1 MVRFFNRAVWLV
13 SAVFFR
19 LIIAFKTFTSAFIIL
34 FSVFTNSKYKRYRPM
49 TISAASLLSS
59 EFAVGQRFLSDTE
72 SELGLG
78 VVVDVDDRCVH
89 ILFPQS
95 EETRVYA
102 KNSAPLSR
110 VVFKVGD
117 SISDQQ
123 GQSYTV
129 TGVDEVMGVLK
140 YSVEVDS
147 KGIEV
152 KPIMETRLAANI
164 TLAKPL
170 ERLLAGRIERSD
182 WYDLRQDIL
191 RMQSALAGHPLK
203 GLMGARVDII
213 EHQLYIAHEVG
224 KRIAPR
230 VLLADEV
237 GLGKT
242 IEAGLIIHQQL
253 LTGKAERVLIL
264 VPDSLQYQ
272 WMIELRRRFNLNFAL
287 FDLVRTAAIK
297 EHNPEQN
304 VFATEQCIIAGMD
317 LLLDHHDLYEQAIEA
332 GFDLLVV
339 DEAHHLHWDEEQ
351 GGNDKYEL
359 IADFANETPG
369 VMLLTAT
376 PEQLGTQSHFARLR
390 LLDPARFD
398 DLEDF
403 ITGQD
408 AFAETAAVASLLI
421 EEQPLSAGQI
431 AALSSLLAISTDE
444 LATINEDE
452 KLRTYALNELL
463 DRHGTGRVLFRN
475 TRESVKGFYGRSSQP
490 HPLPLPEAWIDSYQ
504 TTGKLREQLWGEEN
518 QPDGGWLEDDPRVP
532 WLINILKGEL
542 KQQKVLLIAR
552 SGATVES
559 LEAVLRLH
567 AGIKT
572 AIFTEQMTLL
582 ERDQASAFFAD
593 SEGAQILLCSEIGSE
608 GRNFQFASQLILWDL
623 PANPDTLEQR
633 IGRLDRIGQT
643 QQITLHVPYVKGT
656 AQERLYHWYNSALNM
671 FNQISPTAQ
680 NVQEDYIQ
688 TLKPLLEG
696 ADNADSQQA
705 LQEVIAAAKQTRLG
719 LEAQLQ
725 EGRDRLLEYNSC
737 RPRVAGR
744 IKDAMHDFDSHNLL
758 PKFVER
764 FLASANIDHSVQ
776 RDGSWVITPI
786 DSTEISEYIESL
798 PLGEDGMTLTF
809 ERELALQREEIDFVT
824 HEHPLMR
831 SIYELASTSTF
842 GNTTVGMLKSAAM
855 PQGTVLLEIN
865 FRVETIAPKL
875 LNLPA
880 TLSTQNIRVFMS
892 EQGSDLSARIS
903 SEMIMPHIE
912 RLDNNRARQVIKARG
927 DIIEQR
933 YYEAEDIARRQ
944 LADIGTQASA
954 RFSQQWSREI
964 KRLKHLQT
972 INPNVRPAEIE
983 RLEQLQIQGEQAL
996 ANLLLVPDSIRIL
1009 VAVKP

>member
-1 MVRFFNRAVWLV
+1 
-13 SAVFFR
+13 
-19 LIIAFKTFTSAFIIL
+19 
-34 FSVFTNSKYKRYRPM
+34 M
-49 TISAASLLSS
+49 TISAASLHSS
-59 EFAVGQRFLSDTE
+59 EFAVGQRYLSDTE

-78 VVVDVDDRCVH
+78 VVIDLDDRCVH

-95 EETRVYA
+95 EEMRVYA
-102 KNSAPLSR
+102 KMSAPLSR

-123 GQSYTV
+123 GHNYTV

-140 YSVEVDS
+140 YSVNNPDGGAVS
-147 KGIEV
+147 KG
-152 KPIMETRLAANI
+152 IMETRLAANI

-182 WYDLRQDIL
+182 WYELRQDIL

-287 FDLVRTAAIK
+287 FDLVRTAAIR
-297 EHNPEQN
+297 EHDPEQN

-317 LLLDHHDLYEQAIEA
+317 LLLDHPDLYDQAMEA

-339 DEAHHLHWDEEQ
+339 DEAHHLHWNEAE
-351 GGNDKYEL
+351 GGNEKYDL
-359 IADFANETPG
+359 VADFAEETAG
-369 VMLLTAT
+369 VLLLTAT
-376 PEQLGTQSHFARLR
+376 PEQLGVQSHFARLR
-390 LLDPARFD
+390 LLDADRFD
-398 DLEDF
+398 DLDEF
-403 ITGQD
+403 IDGQE
-408 AFAETAAVASLLI
+408 AFAQTAAVAATLI
-421 EEQPLSAGQI
+421 EDKPLTASQI
-431 AALSSLLAISTDE
+431 AALTNLLSVTEDE
-444 LATINEDE
+444 LSTINEDD

-475 TRESVKGFYGRSSQP
+475 TRESVKGFYGRSSTA
-490 HPLPLPEAWIDSYQ
+490 HPLPLPDTWVNSYQ

-518 QPDGGWLEDDPRVP
+518 QPDGGWLEDEPRVP

-542 KQQKVLLIAR
+542 KHQKVLLIAR

-582 ERDQASAFFAD
+582 ERDQASAYFAD

-623 PANPDTLEQR
+623 PANPDILEQR

-643 QQITLHVPYVKGT
+643 QKITLHVPYIQGT
-656 AQERLYHWYNSALNM
+656 AQERLYHWYDSALNI

-680 NVQEDYIQ
+680 SVQELYIQ

-696 ADNADSQQA
+696 ADNADNRLI
-705 LQEVIAAAKQTRLG
+705 LQDLIADAKQTRLG
-719 LEAQLQ
+719 LESQLQ
-725 EGRDRLLEYNSC
+725 SGRDRLLEYNSC

-744 IKDAMHDFDSHNLL
+744 IADAMRDFDGNNLL

-764 FLASANIDHSVQ
+764 FLASANIDYSVQ
-776 RDGSWVITPI
+776 RDGSWVISPV
-786 DSTEISEYIESL
+786 DSTEISEYIEGL
-798 PLGEDGMTLTF
+798 PLGEEDGMTLTF
-809 ERELALQREEIDFVT
+809 ERELALAREEIEFIT

-831 SIYELASTSTF
+831 AIYELANTSTF

-855 PQGTVLLEIN
+855 PQGMVMLEVN
-865 FRVETIAPKL
+865 FRVEAIAPKI

-880 TLSTQNIRVFMS
+880 TLSAQSIRVFIS

-903 SEMIMPHIE
+903 SDMIMPHIE
-912 RLDNNRARQVIKARG
+912 RLDKNRARQVIKARG
-927 DIIEQR
+927 DVIEQR
-933 YYEAEDIARRQ
+933 YYEAEAIAKAQ
-944 LADIGTQASA
+944 LAEIGTQASM
-954 RFSQQWSREI
+954 RFSQQWSREV

-983 RLEQLQIQGEQAL
+983 RLEQLQLQGEQAL
-996 ANLLLVPDSIRIL
+996 ATLSLVPDSIRVL
-1009 VAVKP
+1009 VSVKP

>member
-1 MVRFFNRAVWLV
+1 
-13 SAVFFR
+13 
-19 LIIAFKTFTSAFIIL
+19 
-34 FSVFTNSKYKRYRPM
+34 M

-59 EFAVGQRFLSDTE
+59 EFAVGQRYLSDTE

-78 VVVDVDDRCVH
+78 VVIDVDDRCVH

-110 VVFKVGD
+110 VVFKIGD
-117 SISDQQ
+117 SIADQQ
-123 GQSYTV
+123 GNNYTV

-140 YSVEVDS
+140 YSVEDDEQGV
-147 KGIEV
+147 EV

-224 KRIAPR
+224 KRLAPR

-297 EHNPEQN
+297 EHDPEQN

-317 LLLDHHDLYEQAIEA
+317 LLLDHDDLYEQAIEA

-339 DEAHHLHWDEEQ
+339 DEAHHLHWDEAQ

-359 IADFANETPG
+359 VADFANETLG

-376 PEQLGTQSHFARLR
+376 PEQLGAQSHFARLR
-390 LLDPARFD
+390 LLDPNRFD
-398 DLEDF
+398 DLDAF
-403 ITGQD
+403 IESQD
-408 AFAETAAVASLLI
+408 AFAETAAVANILI
-421 EEQPLSAGQI
+421 EDKPLSSNQI
-431 AALSSLLAISTDE
+431 EALSGLLDISTEE
-444 LATINEDE
+444 LANINEDE
-452 KLRTYALNELL
+452 KLRNYALNELL

-475 TRESVKGFYGRSSQP
+475 TRESVKGFYGRSSQS

-532 WLINILKGEL
+532 WLIDILKGEL
-542 KQQKVLLIAR
+542 KQEKVLLIAR

-582 ERDQASAFFAD
+582 ERDQAAAFFAD
-593 SEGAQILLCSEIGSE
+593 REGAQILLCSEIGSE

-643 QQITLHVPYVKGT
+643 QRITLHVPYVEST
-656 AQERLYHWYNSALNM
+656 AQERLYHWYNSALNI

-680 NVQEDYIQ
+680 SVQEEYIQ

-696 ADNADSQQA
+696 ADTADNQQA
-705 LQEVIAAAKQTRLG
+705 LQAVIAEAKQTRLG

-725 EGRDRLLEYNSC
+725 AGRDRLLEYNSC
-737 RPRVAGR
+737 RPRVASR
-744 IKDAMHDFDSHNLL
+744 IKDAMVDFDSHNLL
-758 PKFVER
+758 PQFVER

-776 RDGSWVITPI
+776 RDGSWVIAPI
-786 DSTEISEYIESL
+786 DSNEVNEYMESL
-798 PLGEDGMTLTF
+798 PLGEDGMSLTF
-809 ERELALQREEIDFVT
+809 ERKLALQREEIDFIT

-831 SIYELASTSTF
+831 AIYELASTSTF

-865 FRVETIAPKL
+865 FRVETIAPKV

-880 TLSTQNIRVFMS
+880 TLPTQNIRVFMS
-892 EQGSDLSARIS
+892 EQGGDLSSRIS
-903 SEMIMPHIE
+903 AEMIMPYIE

-927 DIIEQR
+927 DVIEQR
-933 YYEAEDIARRQ
+933 YCDAEDIARAQ
-944 LADIGTQASA
+944 LAEIGAQASS
-954 RFSQQWSREI
+954 RFTQQWSREI

-972 INPNVRPAEIE
+972 INPNVRDSEIE
-983 RLEQLQIQGEQAL
+983 RLEQLQAQGEQAL
-996 ANLLLVPDSIRIL
+996 ASLSLVPDSIRIL

>member
-1 MVRFFNRAVWLV
+1 
-13 SAVFFR
+13 
-19 LIIAFKTFTSAFIIL
+19 
-34 FSVFTNSKYKRYRPM
+34 M
-49 TISAASLLSS
+49 TISAAALHSTQ
-59 EFAVGQRFLSDTE
+59 FAVGQRYLSDTE

-78 VVVDVDDRCVH
+78 VVIDVDDRCVH

-102 KNSAPLSR
+102 QNSAPLSR

-117 SISDQQ
+117 SISDQS
-123 GQSYTV
+123 GNSYTV
-129 TGVDEVMGVLK
+129 TGVEEVMGVLK
-140 YSVEVDS
+140 YSVDGND
-147 KGIEV
+147 KG
-152 KPIMETRLAANI
+152 IMETRLAANI

-170 ERLLAGRIERSD
+170 ERLLAGRIERGD
-182 WYDLRQDIL
+182 WYELRQDLL
-191 RMQSALAGHPLK
+191 RMQAALAGHPLK

-253 LTGKAERVLIL
+253 LTGKATRVLIL

-297 EHNPEQN
+297 EHDPEQN
-304 VFATEQCIIAGMD
+304 VFLTEQCIIAGMD
-317 LLLDHHDLYEQAIEA
+317 LLLDHHDLYEQAMDA

-339 DEAHHLHWDEEQ
+339 DEAHHLHWDEAQ
-351 GGNDKYEL
+351 GGNDKYDL
-359 IADFANETPG
+359 VADFAEETPG

-376 PEQLGTQSHFARLR
+376 PEQLGAQSHFARLR
-390 LLDPARFD
+390 LLDANRFD
-398 DLEDF
+398 DLDDF
-403 ITGQD
+403 IASQD
-408 AFAETAAVASLLI
+408 AFAETAAVAGVLI
-421 EEQPLSAGQI
+421 EDKPLSQGQI
-431 AALSSLLAISTDE
+431 SALSHLLGMDDSE
-444 LATINEDE
+444 LASINDDD

-463 DRHGTGRVLFRN
+463 DRHGTGRVLYRN
-475 TRESVKGFYGRSSQP
+475 TRESVQGFYGRRSEP
-490 HPLPLPEAWIDSYQ
+490 HPLPLPESWVGSYQ

-532 WLINILKGEL
+532 WLIDTLKGAL
-542 KQQKVLLIAR
+542 KHDKVLLIAR

-572 AIFTEQMTLL
+572 AIFTEQMSLL
-582 ERDQASAFFAD
+582 ERDQAAAFFAD
-593 SEGAQILLCSEIGSE
+593 REGAQILLCSEIGSE

-643 QQITLHVPYVKGT
+643 QQITLHVPYVEGT
-656 AQERLYHWYNSALNM
+656 AQERLYLWYADALNI

-680 NVQEDYIQ
+680 TVQEQFIVD
-688 TLKPLLEG
+688 LKPLLEG
-696 ADNADSQQA
+696 ADTPDNRIALEQLIEEAQA
-705 LQEVIAAAKQTRLG
+705 TRLG

-725 EGRDRLLEYNSC
+725 AGRDRLLEYNSC
-737 RPRVAGR
+737 RPRVASR
-744 IKDAMHDFDSHNLL
+744 IAAAMHDFDDKNLL
-758 PKFVER
+758 PQFVER

-776 RDGSWVITPI
+776 RDGSWILAPI
-786 DSTEISEYIESL
+786 DSAQANEYIEGL
-798 PLGEDGMTLTF
+798 PLDEEGMTLTF
-809 ERELALQREEIDFVT
+809 DRQQALMREDMDFVT

-831 SIYELASTSTF
+831 AIYEMASASTF
-842 GNTTVGMLKSAAM
+842 GNTAVAMLKSAAV
-855 PQGTVLLEIN
+855 PQGMVLLEVN
-865 FRVETIAPKL
+865 FRIEAIAPKL

-880 TLSTQNIRVFMS
+880 MLPKQHLRVFIS
-892 EQGSDLSARIS
+892 EQGGDLSERIS
-903 SEMIMPHIE
+903 SEMILPHIE
-912 RLDNNRARQVIKARG
+912 RLDKNRARQVVKVRG
-927 DIIEQR
+927 EVIESR
-933 YYEAEDIARRQ
+933 YHDAERIAQAQ
-944 LADIGTQASA
+944 LADISHTAKE
-954 RFSQQWSREI
+954 RFGQQWSREI
-964 KRLKHLQT
+964 KRLQHLQS
-972 INPNVRPAEIE
+972 INPNVRPEEIE
-983 RLEQLQIQGEQAL
+983 RLEQLQAQGMQAL
-996 ANLLLVPDSIRIL
+996 EQLSLVPDSIRVL

>member
-1 MVRFFNRAVWLV
+1 MVMVDAD
-13 SAVFFR
+13 
-19 LIIAFKTFTSAFIIL
+19 L
-34 FSVFTNSKYKRYRPM
+34 FGSMQSLLPTIFLSSEYKRHRPM
-49 TISAASLLSS
+49 TISAASLHST
-59 EFAVGQRFLSDTE
+59 EFAVGQRYLSDTE

-78 VVVDVDDRCVH
+78 VVIDVDDRCVH

-123 GQSYTV
+123 GNDYIV
-129 TGVDEVMGVLK
+129 TAVDEVMGVLK
-140 YSVEVDS
+140 YSVDEHE
-147 KGIEV
+147 KG
-152 KPIMETRLAANI
+152 IMETRLAANI

-170 ERLLAGRIERSD
+170 ERLLAGRIERGD
-182 WYDLRQDIL
+182 WYELRQDIL

-297 EHNPEQN
+297 EHDPEQN
-304 VFATEQCIIAGMD
+304 VFLTEQCIIAGMD
-317 LLLDHHDLYEQAIEA
+317 LLLDHHDLYEQAIDA

-339 DEAHHLHWDEEQ
+339 DEAHHLHWDQEM
-351 GGNDKYEL
+351 GGNEKYDL
-359 IADFANETPG
+359 VADFAEETPG

-376 PEQLGTQSHFARLR
+376 PEQLGAQSHFARLR
-390 LLDPARFD
+390 LLDADRFD
-398 DLEDF
+398 DVDEF
-403 ITGQD
+403 IAGQD
-408 AFAETAAVASLLI
+408 AFAETAAVAGVLI
-421 EEQPLSAGQI
+421 EDKPLSAGQI
-431 AALSSLLAISTDE
+431 TALTHLLDVDADE
-444 LATINEDE
+444 LATINEDD

-463 DRHGTGRVLFRN
+463 DRHGTGRILFRN
-475 TRESVKGFYGRSSQP
+475 TRESVKGFYGRSSRP
-490 HPLPLPEAWIDSYQ
+490 HPLPLPEAWQDSYQ
-504 TTGKLREQLWGEEN
+504 TNGKLREQLWGEEN

-532 WLINILKGEL
+532 WLIDILKGEL
-542 KQQKVLLIAR
+542 KHEKVLLIAR

-572 AIFTEQMTLL
+572 AIFTEQMALL
-582 ERDQASAFFAD
+582 ERDQAAAFFAD

-608 GRNFQFASQLILWDL
+608 GRNFQFANQLILWDL
-623 PANPDTLEQR
+623 PANPDILEQR

-643 QQITLHVPYVKGT
+643 KQITLHVPYVQGT
-656 AQERLYHWYNSALNM
+656 AQERMYHWYDSALNM

-680 NVQEDYIQ
+680 SVQEQYIQ

-696 ADNADSQQA
+696 ADTADNHVL
-705 LQEVIAAAKQTRLG
+705 LQDLIVEAKQLRLA

-725 EGRDRLLEYNSC
+725 AGRDRLLEYNSC

-744 IKDAMHDFDSHNLL
+744 IANAMHEFDSHNLL
-758 PKFVER
+758 PQFIER
-764 FLASANIDHSVQ
+764 FFASANIDHSIQ
-776 RDGSWVITPI
+776 RDGSWVIAPV
-786 DSTEISEYIESL
+786 DSTEISEYIEGL
-798 PLGEDGMTLTF
+798 PLGEEDGMTLTF
-809 ERELALQREEIDFVT
+809 EREQALQREDIDFIT

-831 SIYELASTSTF
+831 AIYELATNTTF
-842 GNTTVGMLKSAAM
+842 GNTTVAMLKSAAM
-855 PQGTVLLEIN
+855 PQGMVMLEVN
-865 FRVETIAPKL
+865 FRVEVIAPKV

-880 TLSTQNIRVFMS
+880 TLPAQTIRVFIS

-903 SEMIMPHIE
+903 SEMILPHIE
-912 RLDNNRARQVIKARG
+912 RLDKNRARQVVKVRG
-927 DIIEQR
+927 DVIEQR
-933 YYEAEDIARRQ
+933 YYEAEEIARAQ
-944 LADIGTQASA
+944 LADIGAQANE

-983 RLEQLQIQGEQAL
+983 RLEQLQEQGEQAL
-996 ANLLLVPDSIRIL
+996 ANLSLVPDSIRVL
-1009 VAVKP
+1009 VSVKP

>member
-1 MVRFFNRAVWLV
+1 
-13 SAVFFR
+13 
-19 LIIAFKTFTSAFIIL
+19 
-34 FSVFTNSKYKRYRPM
+34 M
-49 TISAASLLSS
+49 TISAASLHSS
-59 EFAVGQRFLSDTE
+59 EFAVGQRYLSDTE

-78 VVVDVDDRCVH
+78 VVIDLDDRCVH

-95 EETRVYA
+95 EEMRVYA
-102 KNSAPLSR
+102 KMSAPLSR

-123 GQSYTV
+123 GHNYTV

-140 YSVEVDS
+140 YSVNNPDGGAVS
-147 KGIEV
+147 KG
-152 KPIMETRLAANI
+152 IMETRLAANI

-182 WYDLRQDIL
+182 WYELRQDIL

-287 FDLVRTAAIK
+287 FDLVRTAAIR
-297 EHNPEQN
+297 EHDPEQN

-317 LLLDHHDLYEQAIEA
+317 LLLDHPDLYDQAMEA

-339 DEAHHLHWDEEQ
+339 DEAHHLHWNEAE
-351 GGNDKYEL
+351 GGNEKYDL
-359 IADFANETPG
+359 VADFAEETAG
-369 VMLLTAT
+369 VLLLTAT
-376 PEQLGTQSHFARLR
+376 PEQLGVQSHFARLR
-390 LLDPARFD
+390 LLDADRFD
-398 DLEDF
+398 DLDEF
-403 ITGQD
+403 IDGQE
-408 AFAETAAVASLLI
+408 AFAQTAAVAATLI
-421 EEQPLSAGQI
+421 EDKPLTASQI
-431 AALSSLLAISTDE
+431 AALTNLLSVTEDE
-444 LATINEDE
+444 LSTINEDD

-475 TRESVKGFYGRSSQP
+475 TRESVKGFYGRSSTA
-490 HPLPLPEAWIDSYQ
+490 HPLPLPDTWVNSYQ

-518 QPDGGWLEDDPRVP
+518 QPDGGWLEDEPRVP

-542 KQQKVLLIAR
+542 KHQKVLLIAR

-582 ERDQASAFFAD
+582 ERDQASAYFAD

-623 PANPDTLEQR
+623 PANPDILEQR

-643 QQITLHVPYVKGT
+643 QKITLHVPYIQGT
-656 AQERLYHWYNSALNM
+656 AQERLYHWYDSALNI

-680 NVQEDYIQ
+680 SVQELYIQ

-696 ADNADSQQA
+696 ADNADNRLI
-705 LQEVIAAAKQTRLG
+705 LQDLIADAKQTRLG
-719 LEAQLQ
+719 LESQLQ
-725 EGRDRLLEYNSC
+725 SGRDRLLEYNSC

-744 IKDAMHDFDSHNLL
+744 IADAMRDFDSNNLL

-764 FLASANIDHSVQ
+764 FLASANIDYSVQ
-776 RDGSWVITPI
+776 RDGSWVISPV
-786 DSTEISEYIESL
+786 DSTEISEYIEGL
-798 PLGEDGMTLTF
+798 PLGEEDGMTLTF
-809 ERELALQREEIDFVT
+809 ERELALAREEIEFIT

-831 SIYELASTSTF
+831 AIYELANTSTF

-855 PQGTVLLEIN
+855 PQGMVMLEVN
-865 FRVETIAPKL
+865 FRVEAIAPKI

-880 TLSTQNIRVFMS
+880 TLSAQSIRVFIS

-903 SEMIMPHIE
+903 SDMIMPHIE
-912 RLDNNRARQVIKARG
+912 RLDKNRARQVIKARG
-927 DIIEQR
+927 DVIEQR
-933 YYEAEDIARRQ
+933 YYEAEAIAKAQ
-944 LADIGTQASA
+944 LAEIGTQASM
-954 RFSQQWSREI
+954 RFSQQWSREV

-983 RLEQLQIQGEQAL
+983 RLEQLQLQGEQAL
-996 ANLLLVPDSIRIL
+996 ATLSLVPDSIRVL
-1009 VAVKP
+1009 VSVKP

>member
-1 MVRFFNRAVWLV
+1 
-13 SAVFFR
+13 
-19 LIIAFKTFTSAFIIL
+19 
-34 FSVFTNSKYKRYRPM
+34 M

-59 EFAVGQRFLSDTE
+59 EFAVGQRYLSDTE

-78 VVVDVDDRCVH
+78 VVIDVDDRCVH

-110 VVFKVGD
+110 VVFKIGD
-117 SISDQQ
+117 SIADQQ
-123 GQSYTV
+123 GNNYTV

-140 YSVEVDS
+140 YSVEDDEQGV
-147 KGIEV
+147 EV

-224 KRIAPR
+224 KRLAPR

-297 EHNPEQN
+297 EHDPEQN

-317 LLLDHHDLYEQAIEA
+317 LLLDHDDLYEQAIEA

-339 DEAHHLHWDEEQ
+339 DEAHHLHWDEAQ

-359 IADFANETPG
+359 VADFANETPG

-376 PEQLGTQSHFARLR
+376 PEQLGAQSHFARLR
-390 LLDPARFD
+390 LLDPNRFD
-398 DLEDF
+398 DLDAF
-403 ITGQD
+403 IESQD
-408 AFAETAAVASLLI
+408 AFAETAAVANILI
-421 EEQPLSAGQI
+421 EDKPLSSNQI
-431 AALSSLLAISTDE
+431 EALSGLLDISTEE
-444 LATINEDE
+444 LANINEDE
-452 KLRTYALNELL
+452 KLRNYALNELL

-475 TRESVKGFYGRSSQP
+475 TRESVKGFYGRSSQS

-532 WLINILKGEL
+532 WLIDILKGEL
-542 KQQKVLLIAR
+542 KQEKVLLIAR

-582 ERDQASAFFAD
+582 ERDQAAAFFAD
-593 SEGAQILLCSEIGSE
+593 REGAQILLCSEIGSE

-643 QQITLHVPYVKGT
+643 QRITLHVPYVEST
-656 AQERLYHWYNSALNM
+656 AQERLYHWYNSALNI

-680 NVQEDYIQ
+680 SVQEEYIQ

-696 ADNADSQQA
+696 ADTADNQQA
-705 LQEVIAAAKQTRLG
+705 LQAVIAEAKQTRLG

-725 EGRDRLLEYNSC
+725 AGRDRLLEYNSC
-737 RPRVAGR
+737 RPRVASR
-744 IKDAMHDFDSHNLL
+744 IKDAMVDFDSHNLL
-758 PKFVER
+758 PQFVER
-764 FLASANIDHSVQ
+764 FLASANVDHSVQ
-776 RDGSWVITPI
+776 RDGSWVIAPI
-786 DSTEISEYIESL
+786 DSNEVNEYMESL
-798 PLGEDGMTLTF
+798 PLGEDGMSLTF
-809 ERELALQREEIDFVT
+809 ERKLALQREEIDFIT

-831 SIYELASTSTF
+831 AIYELASTSTF

-865 FRVETIAPKL
+865 FRVETIAPKV

-880 TLSTQNIRVFMS
+880 TLPTQNIRVFMS
-892 EQGSDLSARIS
+892 EQGGDLSSRIS
-903 SEMIMPHIE
+903 AEMIMPYIE

-927 DIIEQR
+927 DVIEQR
-933 YYEAEDIARRQ
+933 YCDAEDIARAQ
-944 LADIGTQASA
+944 LAEIGAQASS
-954 RFSQQWSREI
+954 RFTQQWSREI

-972 INPNVRPAEIE
+972 INPNVRDSEIE
-983 RLEQLQIQGEQAL
+983 RLEQLQAQGEQAL
-996 ANLLLVPDSIRIL
+996 ASLSLVPDSIRIL

>member
-1 MVRFFNRAVWLV
+1 MVMVDAD
-13 SAVFFR
+13 
-19 LIIAFKTFTSAFIIL
+19 L
-34 FSVFTNSKYKRYRPM
+34 FGSMQSLLPTIFLSSEYKRHRPM
-49 TISAASLLSS
+49 TISAASLHST
-59 EFAVGQRFLSDTE
+59 EFAVGQRYLSDTE

-78 VVVDVDDRCVH
+78 VVIDVDDRCVH

-123 GQSYTV
+123 GNDYIV
-129 TGVDEVMGVLK
+129 TAVDEVMGVLK
-140 YSVEVDS
+140 YSVDEHE
-147 KGIEV
+147 KG
-152 KPIMETRLAANI
+152 IMETRLAANI

-170 ERLLAGRIERSD
+170 ERLLAGRIERGD
-182 WYDLRQDIL
+182 WYELRQDIL

-297 EHNPEQN
+297 EHDPEQN
-304 VFATEQCIIAGMD
+304 VFLTEQCIIAGMD
-317 LLLDHHDLYEQAIEA
+317 LLLDHHDLYEQAIDA

-339 DEAHHLHWDEEQ
+339 DEAHHLHWDQEM
-351 GGNDKYEL
+351 GGNEKYDL
-359 IADFANETPG
+359 VADFAEETPG

-376 PEQLGTQSHFARLR
+376 PEQLGAQSHFARLR
-390 LLDPARFD
+390 LLDADRFD
-398 DLEDF
+398 DLDEF
-403 ITGQD
+403 IAGQD
-408 AFAETAAVASLLI
+408 AFAETAAVAGVLI
-421 EEQPLSAGQI
+421 EDKPLSAGQI
-431 AALSSLLAISTDE
+431 TALTHLLDVDADE
-444 LATINEDE
+444 LATINEDD

-463 DRHGTGRVLFRN
+463 DRHGTGRILFRN
-475 TRESVKGFYGRSSQP
+475 TRESVKGFYGRSSRP
-490 HPLPLPEAWIDSYQ
+490 HPLPLPEAWQDSYQ
-504 TTGKLREQLWGEEN
+504 TNGKLREQLWGEEN

-532 WLINILKGEL
+532 WLIDILKGEL
-542 KQQKVLLIAR
+542 KHEKVLLIAR

-572 AIFTEQMTLL
+572 AIFTEQMALL
-582 ERDQASAFFAD
+582 ERDQAAAFFAD

-608 GRNFQFASQLILWDL
+608 GRNFQFANQLILWDL
-623 PANPDTLEQR
+623 PANPDILEQR

-643 QQITLHVPYVKGT
+643 KQITLHVPYVQGT
-656 AQERLYHWYNSALNM
+656 AQERMYQWYDSALNM

-680 NVQEDYIQ
+680 SVQEQYIQ

-696 ADNADSQQA
+696 ADTADNHA
-705 LQEVIAAAKQTRLG
+705 LLQDLIVEAKQLRLA

-725 EGRDRLLEYNSC
+725 AGRDRLLEYNSC

-744 IKDAMHDFDSHNLL
+744 IANAMHEFDSHNLL
-758 PKFVER
+758 PQFIER
-764 FLASANIDHSVQ
+764 FFASANIDHSIQ
-776 RDGSWVITPI
+776 RDGSWVIAPV
-786 DSTEISEYIESL
+786 DSTEISEYIEGL
-798 PLGEDGMTLTF
+798 PLGEEDGMTLTF
-809 ERELALQREEIDFVT
+809 EREQALQREDIDFIT

-831 SIYELASTSTF
+831 AIYELATNTTF
-842 GNTTVGMLKSAAM
+842 GNTTVAMLKSAAM
-855 PQGTVLLEIN
+855 PQGMVMLEVN
-865 FRVETIAPKL
+865 FRVEVIAPKV

-880 TLSTQNIRVFMS
+880 TLPAQTIRVFIS

-903 SEMIMPHIE
+903 SEMILPHIE
-912 RLDNNRARQVIKARG
+912 RLDKNRARQVVKVRG
-927 DIIEQR
+927 DVIEQR
-933 YYEAEDIARRQ
+933 YYEAEEIARAQ
-944 LADIGTQASA
+944 LADIGAQANE

-983 RLEQLQIQGEQAL
+983 RLEQLQEQGEQAL
-996 ANLLLVPDSIRIL
+996 ANLSLVPDSIRVL
-1009 VAVKP
+1009 VSVKP

>member
-1 MVRFFNRAVWLV
+1 
-13 SAVFFR
+13 
-19 LIIAFKTFTSAFIIL
+19 
-34 FSVFTNSKYKRYRPM
+34 M

-59 EFAVGQRFLSDTE
+59 EFAVGQRYLSDTE

-78 VVVDVDDRCVH
+78 VVIDVDDRCVH

-110 VVFKVGD
+110 VVFKIGD
-117 SISDQQ
+117 SIADQQ
-123 GQSYTV
+123 GNNYTV

-140 YSVEVDS
+140 YSVEDDEQGV
-147 KGIEV
+147 EV

-224 KRIAPR
+224 KRLAPR

-297 EHNPEQN
+297 EHDPEQN

-317 LLLDHHDLYEQAIEA
+317 LLLDHDDLYEQAIEA

-339 DEAHHLHWDEEQ
+339 DEAHHLHWDEAQ

-359 IADFANETPG
+359 VADFANETPG

-376 PEQLGTQSHFARLR
+376 PEQLGAQSHFARLR
-390 LLDPARFD
+390 LLDPNRFD
-398 DLEDF
+398 DLDAF
-403 ITGQD
+403 IESQD
-408 AFAETAAVASLLI
+408 AFAETAAVANILI
-421 EEQPLSAGQI
+421 EDKPLSSNQI
-431 AALSSLLAISTDE
+431 EALSGLLDISTEE
-444 LATINEDE
+444 LANINEDE
-452 KLRTYALNELL
+452 KLRNYALNELL

-475 TRESVKGFYGRSSQP
+475 TRESVKGFYGRSSQS

-532 WLINILKGEL
+532 WLIDILKGEL
-542 KQQKVLLIAR
+542 KQEKVLLIAR

-582 ERDQASAFFAD
+582 ERDQAAAFFAD
-593 SEGAQILLCSEIGSE
+593 REGAQILLCSEIGSE

-643 QQITLHVPYVKGT
+643 QRITLHVPYVEST
-656 AQERLYHWYNSALNM
+656 AQERLYHWYNSALNI

-680 NVQEDYIQ
+680 SVQEEYIQ

-696 ADNADSQQA
+696 ADTADNQQA
-705 LQEVIAAAKQTRLG
+705 LQAVIAEAKQTRLG

-725 EGRDRLLEYNSC
+725 AGRDRLLEYNSC
-737 RPRVAGR
+737 RPRVASR
-744 IKDAMHDFDSHNLL
+744 IKDAMVDFDSHNLL
-758 PKFVER
+758 PQFVER

-776 RDGSWVITPI
+776 RDGSWVIAPI
-786 DSTEISEYIESL
+786 DSNEVNEYMESL
-798 PLGEDGMTLTF
+798 PLGEDGMSLTF
-809 ERELALQREEIDFVT
+809 ERKLALQREEIDFIT

-831 SIYELASTSTF
+831 AIYELASTSTF

-865 FRVETIAPKL
+865 FRVETIAPKV

-880 TLSTQNIRVFMS
+880 TLPTQNIRVFMS
-892 EQGSDLSARIS
+892 EQGGDLSSRIS
-903 SEMIMPHIE
+903 AEMIMPYIE

-927 DIIEQR
+927 DVIEQR
-933 YYEAEDIARRQ
+933 YCDAEDIARAQ
-944 LADIGTQASA
+944 LAEIGAQASS
-954 RFSQQWSREI
+954 RFTQQWSREI

-972 INPNVRPAEIE
+972 INPNVRSSEIE
-983 RLEQLQIQGEQAL
+983 RLEQLQAQGEQAL
-996 ANLLLVPDSIRIL
+996 ASLSLVPDSIRIL

>member
-1 MVRFFNRAVWLV
+1 
-13 SAVFFR
+13 
-19 LIIAFKTFTSAFIIL
+19 
-34 FSVFTNSKYKRYRPM
+34 M
-49 TISAASLLSS
+49 TISAASLHST
-59 EFAVGQRFLSDTE
+59 EFAVGQRYLSDTE

-78 VVVDVDDRCVH
+78 VVIDVDDRCIH

-117 SISDQQ
+117 SICDQQ
-123 GQSYTV
+123 GHSYIV

-140 YSVEVDS
+140 YSVEGEGVASEGTAS
-147 KGIEV
+147 KG
-152 KPIMETRLAANI
+152 IMETRLAANI

-182 WYDLRQDIL
+182 WYDLRQDML

-203 GLMGARVDII
+203 GMMGARVDII

-297 EHNPEQN
+297 EHDPEQN
-304 VFATEQCIIAGMD
+304 VFLTEQCIIAGMD
-317 LLLDHHDLYEQAIEA
+317 LLLDHHDLYEQAMAA

-339 DEAHHLHWDEEQ
+339 DEAHHLHWDEAQ

-359 IADFANETPG
+359 IADFADETPG

-376 PEQLGTQSHFARLR
+376 PEQLGVQSHFARLR
-390 LLDPARFD
+390 LLDPDRFD
-398 DLEDF
+398 DLDEF
-403 ITGQD
+403 IDSQD
-408 AFAETAAVASLLI
+408 AFADTAAVAATLIDDKPLTAIQISALTSLLNI
-421 EEQPLSAGQI
+421 
-431 AALSSLLAISTDE
+431 SSDE
-444 LATINEDE
+444 LGAINDDD

-490 HPLPLPEAWIDSYQ
+490 HPLPLPDVWQNSYQ

-532 WLINILKGEL
+532 WLINILKSDL
-542 KQQKVLLIAR
+542 KHQKVLLIAR

-582 ERDQASAFFAD
+582 ERDQAAAFFAD

-643 QQITLHVPYVKGT
+643 QQITLHVPYVQGT
-656 AQERLYHWYNSALNM
+656 AQERLYQWYHNALNM

-680 NVQEDYIQ
+680 SVQEQYIQ

-696 ADNADSQQA
+696 ADTTDNRAI
-705 LQEVIAAAKQTRLG
+705 LQDVIASALQTRLG

-725 EGRDRLLEYNSC
+725 AGRDRLLEYNSC

-744 IKDAMHDFDSHNLL
+744 IADAMHDFDSHNVL
-758 PKFVER
+758 PQFVER

-809 ERELALQREEIDFVT
+809 EREQALTREDIEFIT

-831 SIYELASTSTF
+831 AIYELASTSTF

-855 PQGTVLLEIN
+855 PQGTLLLEVN
-865 FRVETIAPKL
+865 FRVEAIAPKI

-880 TLSTQNIRVFMS
+880 TLPAQNIRIFMS
-892 EQGSDLSARIS
+892 EHGSDLSARIS
-903 SEMIMPHIE
+903 SEMIMPHID
-912 RLDNNRARQVIKARG
+912 RLDNNRARQVIKLRG
-927 DIIEQR
+927 DVIESR
-933 YYEAEDIARRQ
+933 YHDAEAIARTQ
-944 LADIGTQASA
+944 LAEIGEQASA

-972 INPNVRPAEIE
+972 INPNVRPAEIV
-983 RLEQLQIQGEQAL
+983 RLEQLQAQGEQAL
-996 ANLLLVPDSIRIL
+996 ANLSLVPDSIRVL

>member
-1 MVRFFNRAVWLV
+1 
-13 SAVFFR
+13 
-19 LIIAFKTFTSAFIIL
+19 
-34 FSVFTNSKYKRYRPM
+34 M

-59 EFAVGQRFLSDTE
+59 EFAVGQRYLSDTE

-78 VVVDVDDRCVH
+78 VVIDVDDRCVH

-110 VVFKVGD
+110 VVFKIGD
-117 SISDQQ
+117 SIADQQ
-123 GQSYTV
+123 GNNYTV

-140 YSVEVDS
+140 YSVEDDEQGV
-147 KGIEV
+147 EV

-224 KRIAPR
+224 KRLAPL

-297 EHNPEQN
+297 EHDPEQN

-317 LLLDHHDLYEQAIEA
+317 LLLDHDDLYEQAIEA

-339 DEAHHLHWDEEQ
+339 DEAHHLHWDEAQ

-359 IADFANETPG
+359 VADFANETLG

-376 PEQLGTQSHFARLR
+376 PEQLGAQSHFARLR
-390 LLDPARFD
+390 LLDPNRFD
-398 DLEDF
+398 DLDAF
-403 ITGQD
+403 IESQD
-408 AFAETAAVASLLI
+408 AFAETAAVANILI
-421 EEQPLSAGQI
+421 EDKPLSSNQI
-431 AALSSLLAISTDE
+431 EALSGLLDISTEE
-444 LATINEDE
+444 LANINEDE
-452 KLRTYALNELL
+452 KLRNYALNELL

-475 TRESVKGFYGRSSQP
+475 TRESVKGFYGRSSQS

-532 WLINILKGEL
+532 WLIDILKGEL
-542 KQQKVLLIAR
+542 KQEKVLLIAR

-582 ERDQASAFFAD
+582 ERDQAAAFFAD
-593 SEGAQILLCSEIGSE
+593 REGAQILLCSEIGSE

-643 QQITLHVPYVKGT
+643 QRITLHVPYVEST
-656 AQERLYHWYNSALNM
+656 AQERLYHWYNSALNI

-680 NVQEDYIQ
+680 SVQEEYIQ

-696 ADNADSQQA
+696 ADTADNQQA
-705 LQEVIAAAKQTRLG
+705 LQAVITEAKQTRLG

-725 EGRDRLLEYNSC
+725 AGRDRLLEYNSC
-737 RPRVAGR
+737 RPRVASR
-744 IKDAMHDFDSHNLL
+744 IKDAMVDFDSHNLL
-758 PKFVER
+758 PQFVER

-776 RDGSWVITPI
+776 RDGSWVIAPI
-786 DSTEISEYIESL
+786 DSNEVNEYMESL
-798 PLGEDGMTLTF
+798 PLGEDGMSLTF
-809 ERELALQREEIDFVT
+809 ERKLALQREEIDFIT

-831 SIYELASTSTF
+831 AIYELASTSTF

-865 FRVETIAPKL
+865 FRVETIAPKV

-880 TLSTQNIRVFMS
+880 TLPTQNIRVFMS
-892 EQGSDLSARIS
+892 EQGGDLSSRIS
-903 SEMIMPHIE
+903 AEMIMPYIE

-927 DIIEQR
+927 DVIEQR
-933 YYEAEDIARRQ
+933 YYDAEDIARAQ
-944 LADIGTQASA
+944 LAEIGAQASS
-954 RFSQQWSREI
+954 RFTQQWSREI

-972 INPNVRPAEIE
+972 INPNVRSSEIE
-983 RLEQLQIQGEQAL
+983 RLEQLQVQGEQAL
-996 ANLLLVPDSIRIL
+996 ASLSLVPDSIRIL

>member
-1 MVRFFNRAVWLV
+1 
-13 SAVFFR
+13 
-19 LIIAFKTFTSAFIIL
+19 
-34 FSVFTNSKYKRYRPM
+34 M
-49 TISAASLLSS
+49 TISAASLHSS
-59 EFAVGQRFLSDTE
+59 EFAVGQRYLSDTE

-78 VVVDVDDRCVH
+78 VVIDVDDRCVH

-110 VVFKVGD
+110 VVFKAGD
-117 SISDQQ
+117 TIYDQNNHT
-123 GQSYTV
+123 YIV
-129 TGVDEVMGVLK
+129 TAVEEVMGVLK
-140 YSVEVDS
+140 YSVEDTQQQAQ
-147 KGIEV
+147 

-170 ERLLAGRIERSD
+170 ERLLAGRIERGD
-182 WYDLRQDIL
+182 WYELRQDIL

-297 EHNPEQN
+297 EHDPEQN
-304 VFATEQCIIAGMD
+304 VFATEQCIIAGID
-317 LLLDHHDLYEQAIEA
+317 LLLDHHDLYDQAMEA

-339 DEAHHLHWDEEQ
+339 DEAHHLHWNEDT
-351 GGNDKYEL
+351 GGNEKYDL
-359 IADFANETPG
+359 IADFAEVTSG

-376 PEQLGTQSHFARLR
+376 PEQLGVQSHFARLR
-390 LLDPARFD
+390 LLDPDRFD
-398 DLEDF
+398 DLDDF
-403 ITGQD
+403 ISGQE
-408 AFAETAAVASLLI
+408 AFAETAAVAGVLI
-421 EEQPLSAGQI
+421 EDKPLSNGQI
-431 AALSSLLAISTDE
+431 MALSSLLAISEEE
-444 LATINEDE
+444 LGAINDDE
-452 KLRTYALNELL
+452 KLRAHALNELL

-475 TRESVKGFYGRSSQP
+475 TRESVKGFYGRSRQA
-490 HPLPLPEAWIDSYQ
+490 HPLPLPEAWVDNYQ

-532 WLINILKGEL
+532 WLIDILKGEL
-542 KQQKVLLIAR
+542 KHQKVLLIAR

-643 QQITLHVPYVKGT
+643 QQIMLHVPYVKGT
-656 AQERLYHWYNSALNM
+656 AQERLYHWYDSALNI

-680 NVQEDYIQ
+680 SVQEQYIQ

-696 ADNADSQQA
+696 ADTADNRTI
-705 LQEVIAAAKQTRLG
+705 LQEVINDAKQTRLA

-725 EGRDRLLEYNSC
+725 AGRDRLLEYNSC

-744 IKDAMHDFDSHNLL
+744 IAGAMHDFDSHNLL
-758 PKFVER
+758 PQFIER
-764 FLASANIDHSVQ
+764 FLASANIDHSIQ
-776 RDGSWVITPI
+776 RDGSWVLAPI
-786 DSTEISEYIESL
+786 DSNEISEYIEGL

-809 ERELALQREEIDFVT
+809 EREQALQREEIDFIT

-831 SIYELASTSTF
+831 AIYELGTNSTF
-842 GNTTVGMLKSAAM
+842 GNTTVAMLKSAAV
-855 PQGTVLLEIN
+855 PQGMVMLEVN
-865 FRVETIAPKL
+865 FRVEAIAPKI

-880 TLSTQNIRVFMS
+880 TLPTQNIRVFIS

-912 RLDNNRARQVIKARG
+912 RLDKNRARQVIKARG
-927 DIIEQR
+927 VVIEQR
-933 YYEAEDIARRQ
+933 YHEAEEIARAQ
-944 LADIGTQASA
+944 LSDIGAQANA

-964 KRLKHLQT
+964 KRLKHLRT
-972 INPNVRPAEIE
+972 INPNVRPEEIA
-983 RLEQLQIQGEQAL
+983 RLEQLQAQGEKAL
-996 ANLLLVPDSIRIL
+996 AGLSLVPDSIRVL

>member
-1 MVRFFNRAVWLV
+1 MVMVDAD
-13 SAVFFR
+13 
-19 LIIAFKTFTSAFIIL
+19 L
-34 FSVFTNSKYKRYRPM
+34 FGSMQSLLPTIFLSSEYKRHRPM
-49 TISAASLLSS
+49 TISAASLHST
-59 EFAVGQRFLSDTE
+59 EFAVGQRYLSDTE

-78 VVVDVDDRCVH
+78 VVIDVDDRCVH

-123 GQSYTV
+123 GNDYIV
-129 TGVDEVMGVLK
+129 TAVDEVMGVLK
-140 YSVEVDS
+140 YSVDEHE
-147 KGIEV
+147 KG
-152 KPIMETRLAANI
+152 IMETRLAANI

-170 ERLLAGRIERSD
+170 ERLLAGRIERGD
-182 WYDLRQDIL
+182 WYELRQDIL

-297 EHNPEQN
+297 EHDPEQN
-304 VFATEQCIIAGMD
+304 VFLTEQCIIAGMD
-317 LLLDHHDLYEQAIEA
+317 LLLDHHDLYEQAIDA

-339 DEAHHLHWDEEQ
+339 DEAHHLHWDQEM
-351 GGNDKYEL
+351 GGNEKYDL
-359 IADFANETPG
+359 VADFAEETPG

-376 PEQLGTQSHFARLR
+376 PEQLGAQSHFARLR
-390 LLDPARFD
+390 LLDADRFD
-398 DLEDF
+398 DLDEF
-403 ITGQD
+403 IAGQD
-408 AFAETAAVASLLI
+408 AFAETAAVAGVLI
-421 EEQPLSAGQI
+421 EDKPLSAGQI
-431 AALSSLLAISTDE
+431 TALTHLLDVDADE
-444 LATINEDE
+444 LATINEDD

-463 DRHGTGRVLFRN
+463 DRHGTGRILFRN
-475 TRESVKGFYGRSSQP
+475 TRESVKGFYGRSSRP
-490 HPLPLPEAWIDSYQ
+490 HPLPLPEAWQDSYQ
-504 TTGKLREQLWGEEN
+504 TNGKLREQLWGEEN

-532 WLINILKGEL
+532 WLIDILKGEL
-542 KQQKVLLIAR
+542 KHEKVLLIAR

-572 AIFTEQMTLL
+572 AIFTEQMALL
-582 ERDQASAFFAD
+582 ERDQAAAFFAD

-608 GRNFQFASQLILWDL
+608 GRNFQFANQLILWDL
-623 PANPDTLEQR
+623 PANPDILEQR

-643 QQITLHVPYVKGT
+643 KQITLHVPYVQGT
-656 AQERLYHWYNSALNM
+656 AQERMYHWYDSALNM

-680 NVQEDYIQ
+680 SVQEQYIQ

-696 ADNADSQQA
+696 ADTADNHVL
-705 LQEVIAAAKQTRLG
+705 LQDLIVEAKQLRLA

-725 EGRDRLLEYNSC
+725 AGRDRLLEYNSC

-744 IKDAMHDFDSHNLL
+744 IANAMHEFDSHNLL
-758 PKFVER
+758 PQFIER
-764 FLASANIDHSVQ
+764 FFASANIDHSIQ
-776 RDGSWVITPI
+776 RDGSWVIAPV
-786 DSTEISEYIESL
+786 DSTEISEYIEGL
-798 PLGEDGMTLTF
+798 PLGEEDGMTLTF
-809 ERELALQREEIDFVT
+809 EREQALQREDIDFIT

-831 SIYELASTSTF
+831 AIYELATNTTF
-842 GNTTVGMLKSAAM
+842 GNTTVAMLKSAAM
-855 PQGTVLLEIN
+855 PQGMVMLEVN
-865 FRVETIAPKL
+865 FRVEVIAPKV

-880 TLSTQNIRVFMS
+880 TLPAQTIRVFIS

-903 SEMIMPHIE
+903 SEMILPHIE
-912 RLDNNRARQVIKARG
+912 RLDKNRARQVVKVRG
-927 DIIEQR
+927 DVIEQR
-933 YYEAEDIARRQ
+933 YYEAEEIARAQ
-944 LADIGTQASA
+944 LADIGAQANE

-983 RLEQLQIQGEQAL
+983 RLEQLQEQGEQAL
-996 ANLLLVPDSIRIL
+996 ANLSLVPDSIRVL
-1009 VAVKP
+1009 VSVKP

>member
-1 MVRFFNRAVWLV
+1 
-13 SAVFFR
+13 
-19 LIIAFKTFTSAFIIL
+19 
-34 FSVFTNSKYKRYRPM
+34 M
-49 TISAASLLSS
+49 TISIAALQTT
-59 EFAVGQRFLSDTE
+59 EFAVGQRYLSDTE

-78 VVVDVDDRCVH
+78 VVIDLDDRCVH

-110 VVFKVGD
+110 VIFKVGD
-117 SISDQQ
+117 NICDQE
-123 GQSYTV
+123 GNSYTV
-129 TGVDEVMGVLK
+129 TAVDQVMGVLK
-140 YSVEVDS
+140 YSFDD
-147 KGIEV
+147 IETSHNDAAPV
-152 KPIMETRLAANI
+152 NKSIMETRLAANI

-170 ERLLAGRIERSD
+170 ERLLAGQIERGD
-182 WYDLRQDIL
+182 WYELRQDIL

-297 EHNPEQN
+297 EHDPEQN

-317 LLLDHHDLYEQAIEA
+317 LLLDHHDLYEQAMEA

-339 DEAHHLHWDEEQ
+339 DEAHHLHWDEAQ

-359 IADFANETPG
+359 IADFADETPG

-376 PEQLGTQSHFARLR
+376 PEQLGAQSHFARLR
-390 LLDPARFD
+390 LLDPDRFD
-398 DLEDF
+398 DLEEF
-403 ITGQD
+403 IAGQD
-408 AFAETAAVASLLI
+408 AFADTAAVASILI
-421 EEQPLSAGQI
+421 DDQPLSEAQI
-431 AALSSLLAISTDE
+431 ASLTSLLAVSPDE
-444 LATINEDE
+444 LKTINEDE
-452 KLRTYALNELL
+452 KLRAYALNELL
-463 DRHGTGRVLFRN
+463 DRHGTGRILFRN
-475 TRESVKGFYGRSSQP
+475 TRESVKGFYGRRSEA
-490 HPLPLPEAWIDSYQ
+490 HPLPLPKSWEDSYQ
-504 TTGKLREQLWGEEN
+504 TNGKLREQLWGEEN
-518 QPDGGWLEDDPRVP
+518 QPDGAWLEDDPRVP
-532 WLINILKGEL
+532 WLIDILKSTL
-542 KQQKVLLIAR
+542 KHQKVLLIAR

-582 ERDQASAFFAD
+582 ERDQAAAFFAD
-593 SEGAQILLCSEIGSE
+593 TEGAQILLCSEIGSE

-656 AQERLYHWYNSALNM
+656 AQERLYHWYESALNI

-680 NVQEDYIQ
+680 NVQEQFIQ

-696 ADNADSQQA
+696 ADTAENGVL
-705 LQEVIAAAKQTRLG
+705 LQTLITDAKQLRLG
-719 LEAQLQ
+719 LEATLQ
-725 EGRDRLLEYNSC
+725 AGRDRLLEYNSC

-744 IKDAMHDFDSHNLL
+744 IKDAMHDFDNHNLL
-758 PKFVER
+758 PQFIER
-764 FLASANIDHSVQ
+764 FFASANIDHNIQ
-776 RDGSWVITPI
+776 RDGSWVIAPI
-786 DSTEISEYIESL
+786 DSTEISDYIDGL
-798 PLGEDGMTLTF
+798 PLGDEDGMTLTF
-809 ERELALQREEIDFVT
+809 EREQALNREDIEFIT

-831 SIYELASTSTF
+831 AIYELASTSTF
-842 GNTTVGMLKSAAM
+842 GNTTVAMLKSATV
-855 PQGTVLLEIN
+855 PQGMLMIEVN
-865 FRVETIAPKL
+865 FRVEAIAPKV

-880 TLSTQNIRVFMS
+880 TLPAQSIRVFIS
-892 EQGSDLSARIS
+892 EHGSDLSARIS
-903 SEMIMPHIE
+903 SDMILPHVE
-912 RLDNNRARQVIKARG
+912 RLDKNRARQVIKARG
-927 DIIEQR
+927 EVIEQR
-933 YYEAEDIARRQ
+933 YYEAEEIARAQ
-944 LADIGTQASA
+944 LIEIGAQASQ

-983 RLEQLQIQGEQAL
+983 RLEQLQAQGEQAL
-996 ANLLLVPDSIRIL
+996 STLSLVPDSIRVL

>member
-1 MVRFFNRAVWLV
+1 
-13 SAVFFR
+13 
-19 LIIAFKTFTSAFIIL
+19 
-34 FSVFTNSKYKRYRPM
+34 M
-49 TISAASLLSS
+49 TISTASLLSS

-129 TGVDEVMGVLK
+129 TDVTEVMGVLK
-140 YSVEVDS
+140 YSVEDDE
-147 KGIEV
+147 KGVEV

-297 EHNPEQN
+297 EHDPEQN

-339 DEAHHLHWDEEQ
+339 DEAHHLHWDEAQ

-376 PEQLGTQSHFARLR
+376 PEQLGAQSHFARLR
-390 LLDPARFD
+390 LLDPDRFD
-398 DLEDF
+398 DLDEF
-403 ITGQD
+403 INSQD
-408 AFAETAAVASLLI
+408 AFAETAAVASILI
-421 EEQPLSAGQI
+421 EDKPLSMGQI
-431 AALSSLLAISTDE
+431 GALSHLLDISIDE
-444 LATINEDE
+444 LAAINEDE

-475 TRESVKGFYGRSSQP
+475 TRESVKGFYGRTSQP
-490 HPLPLPEAWIDSYQ
+490 HPLPLPDAWVDSYQ
-504 TTGKLREQLWGEEN
+504 TNGKLREQLWGEEN

-532 WLINILKGEL
+532 WLIDILKGEL
-542 KQQKVLLIAR
+542 KHEKVLLIAR

-593 SEGAQILLCSEIGSE
+593 LEGAQILLCSEIGSE

-643 QQITLHVPYVKGT
+643 QQITLHVPYVEGT

-680 NVQEDYIQ
+680 SVQEEYIQ

-696 ADNADSQQA
+696 ADTADNQQA
-705 LQEVIAAAKQTRLG
+705 LQAVIAEAKQTRLG

-725 EGRDRLLEYNSC
+725 AGRDRLLEYNSC

-744 IKDAMHDFDSHNLL
+744 IKDAMQDFDKHNLL

-809 ERELALQREEIDFVT
+809 ERKLALQREEIDFIT

-831 SIYELASTSTF
+831 AIYELASTSTF

-880 TLSTQNIRVFMS
+880 TLPTQNIRVFMS
-892 EQGSDLSARIS
+892 EQGSDLSSRIS

-927 DIIEQR
+927 DVIEQR
-933 YYEAEDIARRQ
+933 YYEAEEIARSQ
-944 LADIGTQASA
+944 LTQIGVQASE

-972 INPNVRPAEIE
+972 INPNVRLEEIE
-983 RLEQLQIQGEQAL
+983 RLEQLQAQGKQAL
-996 ANLLLVPDSIRIL
+996 ANLSLVPDSIRIL

>member
-1 MVRFFNRAVWLV
+1 
-13 SAVFFR
+13 
-19 LIIAFKTFTSAFIIL
+19 
-34 FSVFTNSKYKRYRPM
+34 M
-49 TISAASLLSS
+49 TISIASLHST
-59 EFAVGQRFLSDTE
+59 EFAVGQRYLSDTE

-78 VVVDVDDRCVH
+78 VVIDVDDRCVH

-110 VVFKVGD
+110 VVFKEGD
-117 SISDQQ
+117 SISDQA
-123 GQSYTV
+123 GNTFTV
-129 TGVDEVMGVLK
+129 TAVEEVMGVLK
-140 YSVEVDS
+140 YSVDEHE
-147 KGIEV
+147 KG
-152 KPIMETRLAANI
+152 IMETRLAANI

-170 ERLLAGRIERSD
+170 ERLLAGRIERGD
-182 WYDLRQDIL
+182 WYELRQDIL

-297 EHNPEQN
+297 EHDPEQN

-317 LLLDHHDLYEQAIEA
+317 LLLDHPDLYDQAMEA

-339 DEAHHLHWDEEQ
+339 DEAHHLHWDEAQ
-351 GGNDKYEL
+351 GGNDKYDL
-359 IADFANETPG
+359 IADFAEETPG

-376 PEQLGTQSHFARLR
+376 PEQLGAQSHFARLR
-390 LLDPARFD
+390 LLDPDRFD
-398 DLEDF
+398 DLDEF
-403 ITGQD
+403 IDSQE
-408 AFAETAAVASLLI
+408 AFAETAAVASVLI
-421 EEQPLSAGQI
+421 EDKPLSDGQI
-431 AALSSLLAISTDE
+431 AALSALLGISMDE
-444 LATINEDE
+444 LSAINDDE

-463 DRHGTGRVLFRN
+463 DRHGTGRILFRN

-490 HPLPLPEAWIDSYQ
+490 YPLPLPEAWVDSYQ
-504 TTGKLREQLWGEEN
+504 TKGKLREQLWGEEN

-532 WLINILKGEL
+532 WLIDILKGEL
-542 KQQKVLLIAR
+542 KHKKVLLIAR

-582 ERDQASAFFAD
+582 ERDQAAAFFAD
-593 SEGAQILLCSEIGSE
+593 NEGAQILLCSEIGSE

-643 QQITLHVPYVKGT
+643 QQIMLHVPYVQGT
-656 AQERLYHWYNSALNM
+656 AQERLYRWYNDALNM

-680 NVQEDYIQ
+680 SVQEQYIQ
-688 TLKPLLEG
+688 ELKPLLEG
-696 ADNADSQQA
+696 ADTDANRAT
-705 LQEVIAAAKQTRLG
+705 LQDIIEEAKQTRLG

-725 EGRDRLLEYNSC
+725 AGRDRLLEYNSC

-744 IKDAMHDFDSHNLL
+744 IKDAMCDFDKHNLL
-758 PKFVER
+758 PQFIER
-764 FLASANIDHSVQ
+764 FFASANIDHSVQ
-776 RDGSWVITPI
+776 RDGSWVIAPI
-786 DSTEISEYIESL
+786 DSTEISEYIDGL
-798 PLGEDGMTLTF
+798 PLGDEDGMTLTF
-809 ERELALQREEIDFVT
+809 ERKQALQREDIEFIT

-831 SIYELASTSTF
+831 AIYELASTSTF
-842 GNTTVGMLKSAAM
+842 GNTTVAMLKSAVV
-855 PQGTVLLEIN
+855 PQGMVLLEVN
-865 FRVETIAPKL
+865 FRVEAIAPKL

-880 TLSTQNIRVFMS
+880 TLTTQNIRVFIS
-892 EQGSDLSARIS
+892 EQGNDLSARIS
-903 SEMIMPHIE
+903 SDMIMPHIE
-912 RLDNNRARQVIKARG
+912 RLDKNRARQVIKVRG
-927 DIIEQR
+927 DVIEQR
-933 YYEAEDIARRQ
+933 YYEAEEIARQQ
-944 LADIGTQASA
+944 LAEIGEQASA
-954 RFSQQWSREI
+954 RFSQQWTREI

-972 INPNVRPAEIE
+972 INPNVRPEEVE
-983 RLEQLQIQGEQAL
+983 RLEQLKAQGEQAL
-996 ANLLLVPDSIRIL
+996 GNLSLVPDSIRVL

>member
-1 MVRFFNRAVWLV
+1 
-13 SAVFFR
+13 
-19 LIIAFKTFTSAFIIL
+19 
-34 FSVFTNSKYKRYRPM
+34 M

-78 VVVDVDDRCVH
+78 VVVGVDDRCVH

-123 GQSYTV
+123 GQSYVV
-129 TGVDEVMGVLK
+129 TGVTDVTGVLK
-140 YSVEVDS
+140 YSVEDDKNGV
-147 KGIEV
+147 EV

-191 RMQSALAGHPLK
+191 RMQSALVGHPLK

-297 EHNPEQN
+297 EHDPEQN

-339 DEAHHLHWDEEQ
+339 DEAHHLHWDEAQ

-390 LLDPARFD
+390 LLDPDRFD
-398 DLEDF
+398 DLDEF
-403 ITGQD
+403 IAGQD
-408 AFAETAAVASLLI
+408 AFAETAAVAGILI
-421 EEQPLSAGQI
+421 EDKPLSAPQI
-431 AALSSLLAISTDE
+431 GALSSLLDISTDE
-444 LATINEDE
+444 LAAINEDE

-490 HPLPLPEAWIDSYQ
+490 HPLPLPESWIDSYQ

-518 QPDGGWLEDDPRVP
+518 QPDGGWLEDDPRVT
-532 WLINILKGEL
+532 WLIDILKGEL

-582 ERDQASAFFAD
+582 ERDQASAYFAD
-593 SEGAQILLCSEIGSE
+593 LEGAQILLCSEIGSE

-643 QQITLHVPYVKGT
+643 QQITLHVPYVRGT
-656 AQERLYHWYNSALNM
+656 AQERLYHWYNSALNI

-680 NVQEDYIQ
+680 NVQEEYIQ

-696 ADNADSQQA
+696 VDTPDSQQA
-705 LQEVIAAAKQTRLG
+705 LQDVITDAKQTRQA

-725 EGRDRLLEYNSC
+725 AGRDRLLEYNSC

-809 ERELALQREEIDFVT
+809 ERELALQREEIDFIT

-831 SIYELASTSTF
+831 AIYELATSSTF

-880 TLSTQNIRVFMS
+880 TLPTQNIRVFMS
-892 EQGSDLSARIS
+892 EQGSDLSSRIS

-933 YYEAEDIARRQ
+933 YHEAEDIARSQ
-944 LADIGTQASA
+944 LSDLGAQASG

-972 INPNVRPAEIE
+972 INPNVRPSEIE
-983 RLEQLQIQGEQAL
+983 RLEQLQAQGEQAL

>member
-1 MVRFFNRAVWLV
+1 
-13 SAVFFR
+13 
-19 LIIAFKTFTSAFIIL
+19 
-34 FSVFTNSKYKRYRPM
+34 M
-49 TISAASLLSS
+49 TISAASLHST
-59 EFAVGQRFLSDTE
+59 EFAVGQRHLSDTE

-78 VVVDVDDRCVH
+78 VVIDVDDRCVH

-102 KNSAPLSR
+102 KSSAPLSR

-117 SISDQQ
+117 NICDQE
-123 GQSYTV
+123 GRNYVV
-129 TGVDEVMGVLK
+129 TAVDEVMGVLK
-140 YSVEVDS
+140 YGVDEHA
-147 KGIEV
+147 KG
-152 KPIMETRLAANI
+152 IMETRLAANI

-170 ERLLAGRIERSD
+170 ERLLAGRIERGD

-297 EHNPEQN
+297 EHDPEQN

-317 LLLDHHDLYEQAIEA
+317 LLLDHPDLYDQAMEA

-339 DEAHHLHWDEEQ
+339 DEAHHLHWDEAA
-351 GGNDKYEL
+351 GGNEKYDL
-359 IADFANETPG
+359 IADFAEETPG

-376 PEQLGTQSHFARLR
+376 PEQLGVQSHFARLR
-390 LLDPARFD
+390 LLDSDRFD
-398 DLEDF
+398 DLDEF
-403 ITGQD
+403 IAGQE
-408 AFAETAAVASLLI
+408 AFAETAAVAGVLI
-421 EEQPLSAGQI
+421 EDKPLNDGQI
-431 AALSSLLAISTDE
+431 AALTSLLDLSADE

-490 HPLPLPEAWIDSYQ
+490 YPLPLPEAWQDSYQ

-518 QPDGGWLEDDPRVP
+518 QPDGSWLEDDPRVP
-532 WLINILKGEL
+532 WLIDILKGEL
-542 KQQKVLLIAR
+542 KHQKVLLIAR

-582 ERDQASAFFAD
+582 ERDQAAAFFAD

-643 QQITLHVPYVKGT
+643 QQITLHVPYVQGT

-680 NVQEDYIQ
+680 SVQEQYIQ

-696 ADNADSQQA
+696 ADTAENRDTLKALIAEA
-705 LQEVIAAAKQTRLG
+705 LQMRLA

-725 EGRDRLLEYNSC
+725 AGRDRLLEYNSC

-744 IKDAMHDFDSHNLL
+744 IADAMRDFDGHNVL
-758 PKFVER
+758 PQFIER
-764 FLASANIDHSVQ
+764 FLASANVDYSIQ
-776 RDGSWVITPI
+776 RDGSWVLAPL
-786 DSTEISEYIESL
+786 DSTEISEYIEGL
-798 PLGEDGMTLTF
+798 PLGDEEEGMTLTF
-809 ERELALQREEIDFVT
+809 ERELALQREDIEFIS

-831 SIYELASTSTF
+831 AIYELASTSTF
-842 GNTTVGMLKSAAM
+842 GNTTVAMLKSNAI
-855 PQGTVLLEIN
+855 PQGMIMLEVH
-865 FRVETIAPKL
+865 FRVEAIAPKL

-880 TLSTQNIRVFMS
+880 TLPTQNIRVFIS
-892 EQGSDLSARIS
+892 EQGSDLSERIS
-903 SEMIMPHIE
+903 SEMIMPHID
-912 RLDNNRARQVIKARG
+912 RLDKTRARQVVKVRG
-927 DIIEQR
+927 DVIESR
-933 YYEAEDIARRQ
+933 YYEAEEIARAQ
-944 LADIGTQASA
+944 LADIGEQASA

-972 INPNVRPAEIE
+972 INPNVRPEEIE
-983 RLEQLQIQGEQAL
+983 RLEQLQAQGEQAL
-996 ANLLLVPDSIRIL
+996 ANLSLVPDSIRVL

>member
-1 MVRFFNRAVWLV
+1 
-13 SAVFFR
+13 
-19 LIIAFKTFTSAFIIL
+19 
-34 FSVFTNSKYKRYRPM
+34 M
-49 TISAASLLSS
+49 TISAASLHST
-59 EFAVGQRFLSDTE
+59 EFAVGQRHLSDTE

-78 VVVDVDDRCVH
+78 VVIDVDDRCVH

-102 KNSAPLSR
+102 KSSAPLSR

-117 SISDQQ
+117 NICDQE
-123 GQSYTV
+123 GRNYVV
-129 TGVDEVMGVLK
+129 TAVDEVMGVLK
-140 YSVEVDS
+140 YSVDEHA
-147 KGIEV
+147 KG
-152 KPIMETRLAANI
+152 IMETRLAANI

-170 ERLLAGRIERSD
+170 ERLLAGRVERGD

-297 EHNPEQN
+297 EHDPEQN

-317 LLLDHHDLYEQAIEA
+317 LLLDHPDLYDQAMEA

-339 DEAHHLHWDEEQ
+339 DEAHHLHWDEAA
-351 GGNDKYEL
+351 GGNEKYDL
-359 IADFANETPG
+359 IADFAEETPG

-376 PEQLGTQSHFARLR
+376 PEQLGVQSHFARLR
-390 LLDPARFD
+390 LLDSDRFD
-398 DLEDF
+398 DLDEF
-403 ITGQD
+403 IAGQE
-408 AFAETAAVASLLI
+408 AFAETAAVAGVLI
-421 EEQPLSAGQI
+421 EDKPLNDGQI
-431 AALSSLLAISTDE
+431 AALTSLLDLSADE

-490 HPLPLPEAWIDSYQ
+490 YPLPLPDAWQDSYQ

-518 QPDGGWLEDDPRVP
+518 QPDGSWLEDDPRVP
-532 WLINILKGEL
+532 WLIDILKGEL
-542 KQQKVLLIAR
+542 KYQKVLLIAR

-582 ERDQASAFFAD
+582 ERDQAAAFFAD

-643 QQITLHVPYVKGT
+643 QQITLHVPYVQGT

-680 NVQEDYIQ
+680 SVQEQYIQ

-696 ADNADSQQA
+696 ADTSENRDTLKDLIAEA
-705 LQEVIAAAKQTRLG
+705 LQMRLA

-725 EGRDRLLEYNSC
+725 AGRDRLLEYNSC

-744 IKDAMHDFDSHNLL
+744 IADAMRDFDGHNVL
-758 PKFVER
+758 PQFIER
-764 FLASANIDHSVQ
+764 FLASANVDYSIQ
-776 RDGSWVITPI
+776 RDGSWVLAPL
-786 DSTEISEYIESL
+786 DSTEISEYIEGL
-798 PLGEDGMTLTF
+798 PLGDEEEGMTLTF
-809 ERELALQREEIDFVT
+809 ERELALQREDIEFVT

-831 SIYELASTSTF
+831 AIYELASTSTF
-842 GNTTVGMLKSAAM
+842 GNTTVAMLKSNAI
-855 PQGTVLLEIN
+855 PQGMIMLEVH
-865 FRVETIAPKL
+865 FRVEAIAPKL

-880 TLSTQNIRVFMS
+880 TLPTQNIRVFIS
-892 EQGSDLSARIS
+892 EQGSDLSERIS
-903 SEMIMPHIE
+903 SEMIMPHID
-912 RLDNNRARQVIKARG
+912 RLDKTRARQVVKVRG
-927 DIIEQR
+927 DVIESR
-933 YYEAEDIARRQ
+933 YYEAEEIARAQ
-944 LADIGTQASA
+944 LADIGEQASA

-972 INPNVRPAEIE
+972 INPNVRPEEIE
-983 RLEQLQIQGEQAL
+983 RLEQLQAQGEQAL
-996 ANLLLVPDSIRIL
+996 ANLSLVPDSIRVL

>member
-1 MVRFFNRAVWLV
+1 
-13 SAVFFR
+13 
-19 LIIAFKTFTSAFIIL
+19 
-34 FSVFTNSKYKRYRPM
+34 M

-59 EFAVGQRFLSDTE
+59 EFAVGQRYLSDTE

-78 VVVDVDDRCVH
+78 VVIDVDDRCVH

-110 VVFKVGD
+110 VVFKIGD
-117 SISDQQ
+117 SIADQQ
-123 GQSYTV
+123 GNNYTV

-140 YSVEVDS
+140 YSVEDDEQGV
-147 KGIEV
+147 EV

-224 KRIAPR
+224 KRLAPR

-297 EHNPEQN
+297 EHDPEQN

-317 LLLDHHDLYEQAIEA
+317 LLLDHDDLYEQAIEA

-339 DEAHHLHWDEEQ
+339 DEAHHLHWDEAQ

-359 IADFANETPG
+359 VADFANETLG

-376 PEQLGTQSHFARLR
+376 PEQLGAQSHFARLR
-390 LLDPARFD
+390 LLDPNRFD
-398 DLEDF
+398 DLDAF
-403 ITGQD
+403 IESQD
-408 AFAETAAVASLLI
+408 AFAETAAVANILI
-421 EEQPLSAGQI
+421 EDKPLSSNQI
-431 AALSSLLAISTDE
+431 EALSGLLDISTEE
-444 LATINEDE
+444 LANINEDE
-452 KLRTYALNELL
+452 KLRNYALNELL

-475 TRESVKGFYGRSSQP
+475 TRESVKGFYGRSSQA

-532 WLINILKGEL
+532 WLIDILKGEL
-542 KQQKVLLIAR
+542 KQEKVLLIAR

-582 ERDQASAFFAD
+582 ERDQAAAFFAD
-593 SEGAQILLCSEIGSE
+593 REGAQILLCSEIGSE

-643 QQITLHVPYVKGT
+643 QRITLHVPYVEST
-656 AQERLYHWYNSALNM
+656 AQERLYHWYNSALNI

-680 NVQEDYIQ
+680 SVQEEYIQ

-696 ADNADSQQA
+696 ADTADNQQA
-705 LQEVIAAAKQTRLG
+705 LQAVITEAKQTRLG

-725 EGRDRLLEYNSC
+725 AGRDRLLEYNSC
-737 RPRVAGR
+737 RPRVASR
-744 IKDAMHDFDSHNLL
+744 IKDAMVDFDSHNLL
-758 PKFVER
+758 PQFVER

-776 RDGSWVITPI
+776 RDGSWVIAPI
-786 DSTEISEYIESL
+786 DSNEVNEYMESL
-798 PLGEDGMTLTF
+798 PLGEDGMSLTF
-809 ERELALQREEIDFVT
+809 ERKLALQREEIDFIT

-831 SIYELASTSTF
+831 AIYELASTSTF

-865 FRVETIAPKL
+865 FRVETIAPKV

-880 TLSTQNIRVFMS
+880 TLPTQNIRVFMS
-892 EQGSDLSARIS
+892 EQGGDLSSRIS
-903 SEMIMPHIE
+903 AEMIMPYIE

-927 DIIEQR
+927 DVIEQR
-933 YYEAEDIARRQ
+933 YYDAEDIARAQ
-944 LADIGTQASA
+944 LAEIGAQASS
-954 RFSQQWSREI
+954 RFTQQWSREI

-972 INPNVRPAEIE
+972 INPNVRSSEIE
-983 RLEQLQIQGEQAL
+983 RLEQLQAQGEQAL
-996 ANLLLVPDSIRIL
+996 ASLSLVPDSIRIL